1 MIPLDSIRLA
11 KDKLTKI
18 INSTPLQFSQTFT
31 DLTKTQIFMKPE
43 CLQKNGSF
51 KIRGAYTMLHRMAN
65 EDKARGIVTFSAGN
79 WAQGVAYAASLLNI
93 KAVVILPEWCN
104 RKKVEATKGYGAE
117 VIING
122 KTSQELLAKTLELHK
137 QKNYVYINPFSN
149 LNMMAGTASIG
160 IEIIEEKPDTD
171 VIVVPIGGGALISGI
186 AMGAKHLK
194 PEVKVYGVQPF
205 GANAIYQSLEKGDIV
220 EVKIETIADGLA
232 VSKPDK
238 QAVNFVKEYVD
249 EITLVTEEEIRRA
262 IYLLLERAKLLVE
275 PAGATAMAG
284 VFSGKLPDLKNKETV
299 VVLTG
304 GNIDLNLLK
313 EILESKE
320 GAVSD

>member
-1 MIPLDSIRLA
+1 MIPLDSIREA
-11 KDKLTKI
+11 KDNLKKI
-18 INSTPLQFSQTFT
+18 INNTPLQFSQTFT
-31 DLTKTQIFMKPE
+31 DLTKAPIFMKPE

-51 KIRGAYTMLHRMAN
+51 KIRGAYTMLHRMADK
-65 EDKARGIVTFSAGN
+65 EKARGIVTFSAGN
-79 WAQGVAYAASLLNI
+79 WAQGVAYAASLLKI

-117 VIING
+117 VIIYG
-122 KTSQELLAKTLELHK
+122 KDSQQLSKKAFEQQE
-137 QKNYVYINPFSN
+137 QKKYVYINPFSN

-160 IEIIEEKPDTD
+160 IEIIEEKPDTE

-205 GANAIYQSLEKGDIV
+205 GANAIYQSLKKGDIV

-238 QAVNFVKEYVD
+238 QAVKFVGEYVD
-249 EITLVTEEEIRRA
+249 EIALVTEEEIKQA

-284 VFSGKLPDLKNKETV
+284 VFSGKIPNLQNKEPV

-304 GNIDLNLLK
+304 GNINLNLLK
-313 EILESKE
+313 EILDAND
-320 GAVSD
+320 GAVQ